1 MKLSN
6 TLPLLAAC
14 VLPCFSSQA
23 IDLKQ
28 SKFTEIVNDV
38 KIISA
43 ADKSTLPAAVNEI
56 FKVPDVLRT
65 GPNSRAE
72 LVAEDQTVTR
82 VGANTIFSFDPA
94 NRTIDLQQGSLL
106 FHSPHGKGGGTIQTG
121 AATASVLGTT
131 IIVSTTANGGFKV
144 LVLEGRA
151 MVTIHGVKQQLS
163 AGQMI
168 FVLPS
173 DGISPVIA
181 FRLDDLIQGSK
192 LVGGFSTPL
201 PSLTLI
207 SDAIAKQLKQ
217 IQNGI
222 AIDTGLLV
230 GNVATGNSVQ
240 AISVQTVQAITKSSL
255 TLNNASLNGGAISLS
270 SPLDVTVADSSITAS
285 QSVDT
290 LAQGS
295 IDVSGTAVSSPTVT
309 LTAGDS
315 ILLDNVTFSAQSL
328 NVSAQNTITAG
339 SATYPLDLTGLAS
352 VAMSATTINLNHV
365 LFSLTG
371 VYNFQSVLGQA
382 AVNPLVS
389 IPGDVNFF
397 SCSLGGTPITST
409 AQIDVTTTASPAA
422 GIHVY

>member
-1 MKLSN
+1 
-6 TLPLLAAC
+6 
-14 VLPCFSSQA
+14 
-23 IDLKQ
+23 
-28 SKFTEIVNDV
+28 
-38 KIISA
+38 
-43 ADKSTLPAAVNEI
+43 
-56 FKVPDVLRT
+56 
-65 GPNSRAE
+65 
-72 LVAEDQTVTR
+72 
-82 VGANTIFSFDPA
+82 
-94 NRTIDLQQGSLL
+94 
-106 FHSPHGKGGGTIQTG
+106 
-121 AATASVLGTT
+121 
-131 IIVSTTANGGFKV
+131 
-144 LVLEGRA
+144 
-151 MVTIHGVKQQLS
+151 
-163 AGQMI
+163 
-168 FVLPS
+168 
-173 DGISPVIA
+173 
-181 FRLDDLIQGSK
+181 
-192 LVGGFSTPL
+192 
-201 PSLTLI
+201 
-207 SDAIAKQLKQ
+207 
-217 IQNGI
+217 
-222 AIDTGLLV
+222 TGLLV